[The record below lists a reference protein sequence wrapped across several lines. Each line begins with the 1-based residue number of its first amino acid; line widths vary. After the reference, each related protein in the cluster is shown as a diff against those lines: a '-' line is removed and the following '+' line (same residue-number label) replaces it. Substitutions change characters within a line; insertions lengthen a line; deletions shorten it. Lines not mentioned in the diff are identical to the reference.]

1 MKNKISKTNNNR
13 YDLKERTTVLAETIL
28 SLIKKTKAN
37 DVNKNIVAKISR
49 SGTSVGANYMEADG
63 AESRKDFEHKMS
75 ICRKEAKET
84 MYWVRLLS
92 GEDFINIEE
101 CRKIWKEAQEL
112 VFIFSAII
120 TSSRKNRIKKKIK

>member
-37 DVNKNIVAKISR
+37 DVNKNIVAQLSR

-92 GEDFINIEE
+92 GEDFMNIEE

>member
-37 DVNKNIVAKISR
+37 DVNKNIVAQLSR

>member
-37 DVNKNIVAKISR
+37 DVNKNIVAQLSR
-49 SGTSVGANYMEADG
+49 SWTSVGANYMEADG